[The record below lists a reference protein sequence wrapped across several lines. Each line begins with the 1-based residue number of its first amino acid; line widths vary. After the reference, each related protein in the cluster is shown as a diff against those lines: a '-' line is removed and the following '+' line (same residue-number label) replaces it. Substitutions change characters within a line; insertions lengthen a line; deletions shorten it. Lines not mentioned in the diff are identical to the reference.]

1 MLEMVEAR
9 RNAEKVEQCHD
20 LFSGLL
26 DAAQDEQGDEAA
38 LSDDELV
45 GGYSSSRLS
54 DIFLKATCPSSQ
66 GTCLSFFLLDMR
78 WDPSLLPAVFALNSV
93 LQTTAHTLCFSLALL
108 ALYPDEQERL
118 YQHIKGVMSSP
129 NGIPVGSRDLNSYRV
144 LTSP

>member
-54 DIFLKATCPSSQ
+54 DILLKATCPSSQ
-66 GTCLSFFLLDMR
+66 GTCLSFFLLDMK
-78 WDPSLLPAVFALNSV
+78 WDPSLPVVLSLNGF

-118 YQHIKGVMSSP
+118 YQNIKGVMSSP
-129 NGIPVGSRDLNSYRV
+129 NGTPVGSRDLNLYRE